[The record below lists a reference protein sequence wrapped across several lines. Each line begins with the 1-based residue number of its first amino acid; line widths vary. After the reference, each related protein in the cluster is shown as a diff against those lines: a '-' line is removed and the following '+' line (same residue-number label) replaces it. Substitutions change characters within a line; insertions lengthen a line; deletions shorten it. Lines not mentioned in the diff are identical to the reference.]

1 MLNKES
7 NVTIEGIQFKCR
19 VGLRQTSHSQ
29 ELEDTLEEQE
39 NLYLH
44 LHNVAWSGFSMCE
57 DETLEAIIN
66 S

>member
-1 MLNKES
+1 MSVSSLSAGSVDGRRLKEL
-7 NVTIEGIQFKCR
+7 G
-19 VGLRQTSHSQ
+19 
-29 ELEDTLEEQE
+29 DTLEEQE
-39 NLYLH
+39 NLNLH